1 MIDFAR
7 VKVISGRGG
16 DGAGSFVHTKGKRR
30 GKADGGDGGAGGN
43 VYIVA
48 GAHLNT
54 LEPFRFI
61 KEYKAQNGGNG
72 LSSNRKGAQ
81 AQDLEVKVP
90 VGTQVRITRKAK
102 NVKDGDLP
110 IIEKTKRRGGEVTYE
125 SDFLDEVESYDLV
138 ELGQK
143 ILIARG
149 GSGARGNA
157 HMRDELGRRPFKGE
171 LGHEGETLELVLE
184 LKLIADVGL
193 VGLPNAGKST
203 LIAAITGSNPKIA
216 PYPFT
221 TLEPNLGVMI
231 FRDQRI
237 VFADIP
243 GLIEGASDG
252 KGLGDTFL
260 RHIERTKIIV
270 HMIDAQTPD
279 AMADYLTI
287 RGELKAYSGVLTKKK
302 EIIVLNKVDVAPKEL
317 VEKHLEEFKRNRK
330 SVLCISALEKSGLEL
345 LTKNIL
351 KKLV

>member
-16 DGAGSFVHTKGKRR
+16 DGAGSFVHTMGKRR

-43 VYIVA
+43 VYITTY
-48 GAHLNT
+48 AHLNT

-61 KEYKAQNGGNG
+61 KEYKALNGGNG
-72 LSSNRKGAQ
+72 LSNNRRGAQ

-90 VGTQVRITRKAK
+90 VGTQVRITRKSQ

-110 IIEKTKRRGGEVTYE
+110 VVLKLSKRRGDKTQE

-149 GSGARGNA
+149 GSGARGNS

-203 LIAAITGSNPKIA
+203 LISSLTKSTPKIA
-216 PYPFT
+216 NYPFT
-221 TLEPNLGVMI
+221 TLEPNLGVMF
-231 FRDQRI
+231 FRDQKI

-270 HMIDAQTPD
+270 HMIDAQSPN

-287 RGELKAYSGVLTKKK
+287 RAELKAYSSVLTKKK

-317 VEKHLEEFKRNRK
+317 VEKHLEEFKLKRK
-330 SVLCISALEKSGLEL
+330 SVLCISALEKSGIEL
-345 LTKNIL
+345 LIRNIL
-351 KKLV
+351 KKLS